1 MMTHETRRVAM
12 GRVSYACIYVI
23 LCLKPHRFRTT
34 YRYRLN
40 VKMSNP
46 PHPHCRRVYQLKNYN
61 SLTSLNHRMR
71 MGQCGHVRR
80 KHMSI
85 TLPAFVQLMRYTLN
99 WYVLLKVNY
108 WKCLFLIRC
117 SHNFIVTR
125 TAEEKLLRV
134 VKALSMRTRTQRV
147 WSNWRWLEDLRVL
160 LFTLVT
166 DRIINFFFIFL
177 K

>member
-1 MMTHETRRVAM
+1 M

-23 LCLKPHRFRTT
+23 FCLKPHRFRTT
-34 YRYRLN
+34 YRYRLT

-61 SLTSLNHRMR
+61 LLTSLNHRMR
-71 MGQCGHVRR
+71 MGQCGHVKR
-80 KHMSI
+80 KRMNI
-85 TLPAFVQLMRYTLN
+85 TLPALVQLMHYTLN

-108 WKCLFLIRC
+108 WKCLLSRC

-125 TAEEKLLRV
+125 MAEEKLLKV
-134 VKALSMRTRTQRV
+134 VKALRMRTQRV
-147 WSNWRWLEDLRVL
+147 WSSWRWWEDLRVL

-166 DRIINFFFIFL
+166 DRIIKLVLFLFENKFIGL
-177 K
+177 